1 MFKLGILFTSIALI
15 GGASALSD
23 EIGGEVT
30 EVVTDHVE
38 TSEFDENTEISSE
51 VTTDEPVVTEPVVT
65 EPVVTEPVTEEPV
78 TEEPVTEEPV
88 TEEPEVFESFLSSSV
103 YWITEETTVEDSKHI
118 YGDILLSKESGH
130 VGDEVVAIVS
140 GNPTMDISGKTVAMY
155 KYALSYVTVNG
166 EKISPYDMEKGEY
179 HITLVEGMNDV
190 RAYFS
195 GRVELSILD
204 ITSVNWKN
212 LLTVDNLLKLIY
224 FALTLFLSSGFFITL
239 IKSRQQRAK
248 TTDEITNIV
257 NTSVKEVTSTNVKNF
272 LIETVKPLLDKQSE
286 QLSDSAE
293 TSRVL
298 MRVALLAQENTPESR
313 LAITKE
319 LQNYKTS
326 DKDLA
331 AQIQTIVENSIKK
344 AEEEKKAKEEAI
356 QEAKKSVESLGV
368 DEGEVERE
376 EVDEYGK
383 L

>member
-38 TSEFDENTEISSE
+38 TSELDENTETSSE
-51 VTTDEPVVTEPVVT
+51 VTTDEPVVTEPV
-65 EPVVTEPVTEEPV
+65 TEPVTEEPV
-78 TEEPVTEEPV
+78 EEPI
-88 TEEPEVFESFLSSSV
+88 EEPEVFESFLSSSV

-130 VGDEVVAIVS
+130 VGDEVVAIIS

-204 ITSVNWKN
+204 ITSINWKN

-257 NTSVKEVTSTNVKNF
+257 NASVKAVTSDNVQSF
-272 LIETVKPLLDKQSE
+272 LNETVKPLLDKQSE

-344 AEEEKKAKEEAI
+344 AEEDKKAKEEAI

-368 DEGEVERE
+368 DDGEVEHE
-376 EVDEYGK
+376 EADEYGK